1 MSEHCVC
8 CGKEIP
14 EGRQVCPVCESGK
27 RNNMPYLKPCPF
39 CGGKASLFSFEQ
51 PDGSITYEVDCEN
64 EGCEVSACTAMH
76 DTPEEA
82 AAVWNKRG
90 GCRCQA
96 ISGDDEKR
104 FSGLIEEE

>member
-14 EGRQVCPVCESGK
+14 EGRQVCPICEKGTGK
-27 RNNMPYLKPCPF
+27 PHLLPCPF
-39 CGGKASLFSFEQ
+39 CGGKANLFSFEQ
-51 PDGSITYEVDCEN
+51 PNGSITYEVDCEN
-64 EGCEVSACTAMH
+64 AECEVSACTAMH

-82 AAVWNKRG
+82 AAVWNRRA
-90 GCRCQA
+90 GCACMA
-96 ISGDDEKR
+96 DDEKR